1 MGIILKKF
9 TNIKVA
15 MKVLPINMRYLLITK
30 KYFYNNL
37 TLRFFMKTIP
47 FL

>member
-30 KYFYNNL
+30 KYFYNN
-37 TLRFFMKTIP
+37 FNSKIFY
-47 FL
+47 